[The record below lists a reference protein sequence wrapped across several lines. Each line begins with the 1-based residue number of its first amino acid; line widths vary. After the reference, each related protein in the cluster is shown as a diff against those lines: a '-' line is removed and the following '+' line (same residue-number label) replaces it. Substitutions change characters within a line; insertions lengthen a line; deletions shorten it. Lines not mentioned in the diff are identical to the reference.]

1 MFARDP
7 APTSVDSLTSTT
19 HHQNPLHSISPS
31 VYPSPAIEI
40 VGAELVDELAM
51 QTPILARASHTKVED
66 CHSDQITKAELQII
80 RKSISQTTRPSW
92 HRGPPIN
99 IGAPGAG
106 KLKADQWRS
115 CIEFDLV
122 VAVARLYS
130 AETPKKRDSSAA
142 QRRYKLFETT
152 MYLALAVRWGTSTI
166 TSPIHANKY
175 AHYMRSYLENLLALY
190 PERLLLPNHHAA
202 LHIPEFLLLF
212 GPSPGWWMFPYE
224 RLIGRLQVINTNNK
238 MGKIPRLLLQFLSI
252 YAGQLEST
260 MMRSFCAGTN
270 LKAYLHREDCAPVL
284 KMSLPILNP
293 VLQKQ
298 EFQNASHDST
308 CLPPVDKKDMLS
320 SETRAALTRANEQL
334 SRLQRSLLAEESRRV
349 ESLVINGLHFT
360 TRSHLVRNSA
370 VLFRPLNSQALV
382 PGYIDSIRVCK
393 SGEHWVSVRRLLGLS
408 PPLPTNP
415 FNLYP
420 EFGAELWSDKL
431 SPSIEV
437 IPVSQPMY
445 HCASQPWSKG
455 VLVVKCLN
463 RVCHAH

>member
-1 MFARDP
+1 M
-7 APTSVDSLTSTT
+7 
-19 HHQNPLHSISPS
+19 
-31 VYPSPAIEI
+31 
-40 VGAELVDELAM
+40 
-51 QTPILARASHTKVED
+51 RASHAKVENH
-66 CHSDQITKAELQII
+66 HSDHITKAELQTI
-80 RKSISQTTRPSW
+80 RKCISQTTRPSW

-122 VAVARLYS
+122 VAVARLY
-130 AETPKKRDSSAA
+130 APETSKNRDSPVA

-175 AHYMRSYLENLLALY
+175 AQYMHSYLANLLELY
-190 PERLLLPNHHAA
+190 PERSLLPNHHAA

-224 RLIGRLQVINTNNK
+224 RLIGRLQAINTNNK
-238 MGKIPRLLLQFLSI
+238 MGKIPCSLFQSLSA
-252 YAGQLEST
+252 YTGQLEST

-284 KMSLPILNP
+284 KMSLSILDP

-298 EFQNASHDST
+298 EFQNERYDST
-308 CLPPVDKKDMLS
+308 WVSPVDKKDALS
-320 SETRAALTRANEQL
+320 SETHAAFMHANQQL
-334 SRLQRSLLAEESRRV
+334 HKLQQPLLLEESRRV
-349 ESLVINGLHFT
+349 EGLVINGLRFT
-360 TRSHLVRNSA
+360 SRSHLARDSA
-370 VLFRPLNSQALV
+370 VLFQPLDSQALV
-382 PGYIDSIRVCK
+382 PGYVDSIRVCK
-393 SGEHWVSVRRLLGLS
+393 SGEHWVTVRRLLPLS
-408 PPLPTNP
+408 TPLPTNP
-415 FNLYP
+415 FNEYP
-420 EFGAELWSDKL
+420 EFGAEFSSDKL
-431 SPSIEV
+431 SSSVEV
-437 IPVSQPMY
+437 IPISQPIY

-463 RVCHAH
+463 RVSRSH